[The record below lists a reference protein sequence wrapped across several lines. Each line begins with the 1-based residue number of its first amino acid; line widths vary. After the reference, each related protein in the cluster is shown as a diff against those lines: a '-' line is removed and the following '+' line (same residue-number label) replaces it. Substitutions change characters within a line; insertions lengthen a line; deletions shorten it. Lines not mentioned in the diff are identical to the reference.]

1 MRIGIHS
8 FSGGPSL
15 EEQLKVA
22 VDAEEAG
29 FDSFWIGH
37 IFGHDALTLAA
48 LAGAKTKRIELGT
61 AVAQTYARHP
71 FIMAQQALTIQAAAR
86 GRFTL
91 GIGPSHKV
99 LVQDMWGLSYERVA
113 ENVREYLSVLRP
125 LLEQGNVAF
134 SGEQYRVAGAL
145 QIPDRRPCPILISA
159 LAPMMLRIAGELT
172 DGTITWMTGP
182 KTVAEHIVPRISSAA
197 EEAGRPPPRVCV
209 SLPVAVTD
217 EPAAAR
223 EAAAKLF
230 EMYGQLPNY
239 RRVLDREGAAGP
251 ADVTIAGDEV
261 EVERQIRALAD
272 LGATDFIAWT
282 FPVGE
287 DAQASL
293 DRTWSLMKGLVGKV

>member
-1 MRIGIHS
+1 MRIGISS
-8 FSGGPSL
+8 FSVGPSL
-15 EEQLKVA
+15 DEQLRLA

-29 FDSFWIGH
+29 FDSIWFHH

-48 LAGAKTKRIELGT
+48 LAGPITKRIELGT

-71 FIMAQQALTIQAAAR
+71 FIMAQQALTIQAAAS

-99 LVQDMWGLSYERVA
+99 LVQDMWGIPYERVA

-125 LLEQGNVAF
+125 LLDQGNVAF
-134 SGEQYRVAGAL
+134 SGEQYRVVGAL
-145 QIPDRRPCPILISA
+145 QIPDRSPCPVLISA
-159 LAPMMLRIAGELT
+159 LAPMMLRIAGELA
-172 DGTITWMTGP
+172 DGTLTWMTGP
-182 KTVAEHIVPRISSAA
+182 KTVADHIVPRINSAA
-197 EEAGRPPPRVCV
+197 KEAGRPQPRVCV

-217 EPAAAR
+217 DVPAAR
-223 EAAAKLF
+223 EVAAKLF

-251 ADVTIAGDEV
+251 ADVTIAGDEAD
-261 EVERQIRALAD
+261 VERQIRALAD
-272 LGATDFIAWT
+272 VGATDFGAWI

-287 DAQASL
+287 DPQSSVA
-293 DRTWSLMKGLVGKV
+293 RTWSLLKGLVGKV

>member
-15 EEQLKVA
+15 DEQLKVA

-29 FDSFWIGH
+29 FESFWYGH

-48 LAGAKTKRIELGT
+48 LAAVKTKRIELGT

-71 FIMAQQALTIQAAAR
+71 FVTAQQALTTQAAAE

-91 GIGPSHKV
+91 GIGPSHHV
-99 LVQDMWGLSYERVA
+99 LVQGMWGLPYERVA

-125 LLEQGNVAF
+125 LIDQGNVAF
-134 SGEQYRVAGAL
+134 SGEQYRVVGAL
-145 QIPDRRPCPILISA
+145 QIPDRKPCSVLISA
-159 LAPMMLRIAGELT
+159 LAPMMLRIAGELA
-172 DGTITWMTGP
+172 DGTLTWMTGP
-182 KTVAEHIVPRISSAA
+182 KTIADHIVPRINSAA

-217 EPAAAR
+217 DVAAAR
-223 EAAAKLF
+223 DAAAALF

-239 RRVLDREGAAGP
+239 RRMLDREGAAGP
-251 ADVTIAGDEV
+251 ADVAIAGSEAD
-261 EVERQIRALAD
+261 VERQIRAIAD
-272 LGATDFIAWT
+272 TGATDFVVWT
-282 FPVGE
+282 YPVGE

-293 DRTWSLMKGLVGKV
+293 DRTWSLVKGLVGKV